1 MVRIMEARIL
11 TTFAWLL
18 SLNFAP
24 SLSHRFGDDGND
36 APALVESVAAGVDGR
51 RPSSAPPRLQHL
63 TEGKDGKDLMAA
75 FWAKSTKKPRIIF
88 ADSGVGGLSI
98 MSKFIENF
106 KENPMFK
113 EGHFIFFDTAG
124 LNDDAHSKTVVK
136 LLDEL
141 DDLNPDLLFIACN
154 GMSKVYLESDK
165 AKDPKYPVIQMLP
178 FAVEMWGKALEHET
192 GSAIIQFV
200 SEFTGDTYKTLL
212 QKDSSIIQAI
222 DEDRLV
228 VQTCQAAISAI
239 QDDGPNSEKAKK
251 EITSCAKKA
260 VRKLDKTD
268 FDSNEKLFLGMGC
281 THFGW
286 ADKHWKSAVEDTQ
299 LESHNVEVLNPNI
312 KMAQWLFD
320 QKPDDLDPG
329 GGPGDG
335 QIELA
340 VILRR
345 KYEMDKIKDLV
356 VKPLKDAIDA
366 AIKKY

>member
-1 MVRIMEARIL
+1 MVRIMEARFL

-18 SLNFAP
+18 SLNLAP
-24 SLSHRFGDDGND
+24 SLSHRLGDDEND
-36 APALVESVAAGVDGR
+36 AAALVDSVAADDDGR
-51 RPSSAPPRLQHL
+51 RPSSAPPRLEHL
-63 TEGKDGKDLMAA
+63 TEGKDGNDLMAA
-75 FWAKSTKKPRIIF
+75 FWAKSAKKPRIIF
-88 ADSGVGGLSI
+88 ADSGVGGLSV
-98 MSKFIENF
+98 MSKFIETF
-106 KENPMFK
+106 KEQPMFK
-113 EGHFIFFDTAG
+113 GAHLIFFDAAG

-141 DDLNPDLLFIACN
+141 DDLKPDLLFVACN

-178 FAVEMWGKALEHET
+178 FAVELWGKKLQHEP

-200 SEFTGDTYKTLL
+200 SDFTGDTYKTLL
-212 QKDSSIIQAI
+212 QKDSSIIQGI
-222 DEDRLV
+222 DKDRLI

-239 QDDGPNSEKAKK
+239 QDNGPDSDKAKK

-286 ADKHWKSAVEDTQ
+286 AGPHWKSAVEDTQ
-299 LESHNVEVLNPNI
+299 LESHNVEVLDPNG

-320 QKPDDLDPG
+320 QKPDGLDPG
-329 GGPGDG
+329 DG
-335 QIELA
+335 NGEIELA
-340 VILRR
+340 VILRS
-345 KYEMDKIKDLV
+345 KYEMDKIKGLV